1 MNKLS
6 LIDQLKFITSR
17 VSNLFIP
24 QLLTVSFETTLSCN
38 CNCKHCDLGGIKKE
52 ENQIGP
58 KDYAKIVRELKPLVV
73 QISGGE
79 PLLRKDIFEIVKST
93 KQFGNLPY
101 TILVTNGVLLTEE
114 IYLKLKEAGLNQL
127 SVSLDFP
134 DKRHDEFRRHPGL
147 FSHLENVIPKLAK
160 HGFDDIILNSAIT
173 RENFREI
180 IPLAKKAKEW
190 GVKISYSAYTP
201 LRTGNKQLCIQ
212 DEKEKKELRE
222 IFKELILL
230 QEKTDLIVNSKNGL
244 LRFLKFLET
253 GYIPNCQAGL
263 SFIVVMPDGS
273 FVPCSLRRIKF
284 KNLEDLRKN
293 FSAKNTCGGC
303 YVAIRC
309 YSEESIFDQIKEL
322 PHYWKIIKSKLT
334 F

>member
-17 VSNLFIP
+17 VSSLFTP
-24 QLLTVSFETTLSCN
+24 QLLTVSFEVTLSCN
-38 CNCKHCDLGGIKKE
+38 CNCKHCDLGGIKKGE
-52 ENQIGP
+52 SQIEP
-58 KDYAKIVRELKPLVV
+58 KDYAKIVKELKPLVV

-79 PLLRKDIFEIVKST
+79 PLLRKDVFEIVKAT

-127 SVSLDFP
+127 SISLDFP
-134 DKRHDEFRRHPGL
+134 DKRHDDFRRHPGL
-147 FSHLENVIPKLAK
+147 FSHLEKVIPKLSK
-160 HGFDDIILNSAIT
+160 HGFDDIVLNSAIT

-180 IPLAKKAKEW
+180 ISLAKKAKEW

-201 LRTGNKQLCIQ
+201 LRTGDKALCIR
-212 DEKEKKELRE
+212 DEKEKDELRK
-222 IFKELILL
+222 IFEKLISL
-230 QEKTDLIVNSKNGL
+230 QEKTDFIVNSKNGL
-244 LRFLKFLET
+244 LKFLKFLET
-253 GYIPNCQAGL
+253 GYIPNCQAGF
-263 SFIVVMPDGS
+263 SFLVVMPDG
-273 FVPCSLRRIKF
+273 FLVPCSLKRVKF

-293 FSAKNTCGGC
+293 FSEKNSCGGC

-309 YSEESIFDQIKEL
+309 YSEEPFFDQIKEL
-322 PHYWKIIKSKLT
+322 PHYWRIIKSKLT